1 VVLAISLCTLV
12 GTGALSR
19 PSPPGHVEC
28 LVGGIVLYAG
38 GGSVA
43 AYAALIIFGLPLFV
57 LFRRL
62 HWLRW
67 WQVSLGGLLVGLL
80 AASVVFAMDRAV
92 NVYGLMFGGVGFVSG
107 FLFWLMAVFRNRA
120 LTTACNRRPS
130 AAADAG
136 R

>member
-1 VVLAISLCTLV
+1 MV
-12 GTGALSR
+12 
-19 PSPPGHVEC
+19 
-28 LVGGIVLYAG
+28 
-38 GGSVA
+38 

-130 AAADAG
+130 AAADVG